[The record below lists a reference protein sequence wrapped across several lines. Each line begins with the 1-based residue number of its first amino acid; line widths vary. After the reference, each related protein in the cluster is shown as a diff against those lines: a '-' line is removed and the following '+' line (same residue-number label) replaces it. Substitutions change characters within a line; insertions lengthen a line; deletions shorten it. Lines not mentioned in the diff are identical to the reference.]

1 MAGANPILARER
13 RLGSG
18 GPAAGGKPVESL
30 SEAAESALQPGGRK
44 AMIRFGFLA
53 ALGIALAGCAGLQPD
68 ACAPGQQAMLTAE
81 LLFGRKIGD
90 RIGVGEAAFR
100 RFVDEE
106 VTPRFPD
113 GLTIIDASGQYRD
126 TRRAMLVREPS
137 KLVLIALKDEPEGR
151 ARLAAIAGHYKARFN
166 QQSVGTILRP
176 ACVSF

>member
-1 MAGANPILARER
+1 MI
-13 RLGSG
+13 RLGF
-18 GPAAGGKPVESL
+18 AAG
-30 SEAAESALQPGGRK
+30 
-44 AMIRFGFLA
+44 LA
-53 ALGIALAGCAGLQPD
+53 TALAGCAGLQPA

-90 RIGVGEAAFR
+90 RVGVSEAAFR

-113 GLTIIDASGQYRD
+113 GLTILDTSGQYRD
-126 TRRAMLVREPS
+126 TQRAVLVREPS

-151 ARLAAIAGHYKARFN
+151 ARLAAIAERYKARFN